1 MRAKTALRNER
12 APSGDRREPPAP
24 IRGLKI
30 GSSSSRAISVT
41 GFPLSYPLVALEKA
55 QSSIFRHHKS
65 TV

>member
-24 IRGLKI
+24 IRGRKI

-41 GFPLSYPLVALEKA
+41 GFPLSYPLVPFEKA
-55 QSSIFRHHKS
+55 QSSIFRHHKW